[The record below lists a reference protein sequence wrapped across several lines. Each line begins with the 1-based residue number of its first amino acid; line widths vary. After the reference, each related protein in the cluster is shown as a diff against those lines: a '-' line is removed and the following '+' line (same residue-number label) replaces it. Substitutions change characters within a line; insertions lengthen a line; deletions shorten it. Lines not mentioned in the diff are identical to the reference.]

1 MTAPVDKIYSNG
13 ISVTKWQNA
22 SQDGTRTWNT
32 YQIQKSYKDSNN
44 QWQNTTSFNAG
55 DLAVIAALCQKMFS
69 DDAKKAATP
78 NANNAHQSGYAQP
91 AAAANPP
98 SPAAAAPPPPAPADD
113 NCPF

>member
-1 MTAPVDKIYSNG
+1 MSAPVDKIYSNG

-32 YQIQKSYKDSNN
+32 YQIQKSYKDANN
-44 QWQNTTSFNAG
+44 QWQNTASYNAS
-55 DLAVIAALCQKMFS
+55 DLAVIAALCQKMFV
-69 DDAKKAATP
+69 DDAKKGAAP
-78 NANNAHQSGYAQP
+78 SANTTQSGYAQP

-98 SPAAAAPPPPAPADD
+98 NSAAAAPSPPPPPAD